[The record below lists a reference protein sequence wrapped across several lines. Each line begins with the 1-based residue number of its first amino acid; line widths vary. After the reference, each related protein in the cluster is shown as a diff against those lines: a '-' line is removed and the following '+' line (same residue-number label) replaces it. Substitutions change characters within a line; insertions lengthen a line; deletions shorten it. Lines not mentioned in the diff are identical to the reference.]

1 VYGEKTLISDISFDL
16 NEGDCLVLVGKSGS
30 GSVCS
35 SHVRVHLKFEK
46 CSKSTLLKCLAHLNV
61 YKGDVLFRGK

>member
-1 VYGEKTLISDISFDL
+1 MQPAKMTSTSPLLRVKDLACVYGEKTLISDISFDL

-35 SHVRVHLKFEK
+35 SYVRPI
-46 CSKSTLLKCLAHLNV
+46 
-61 YKGDVLFRGK
+61 